1 MSDQSL
7 KWKLMKEIQ
16 ISDELDEKLRELAAR
31 ITALTGKETTTADAL
46 KLVTALLHA
55 VCEIG
60 ELSPENLQKY
70 QKIAEGNKD
79 LAQETLEMLLS
90 GLIRDYNDFLD
101 SKQNPQDPNQTN
113 I

>member
-1 MSDQSL
+1 
-7 KWKLMKEIQ
+7 MKEIQ
-16 ISDELDEKLRELAAR
+16 ISDELYEKFRELAAR
-31 ITALTGKETTTADAL
+31 ITAVTGKETATEDAL
-46 KLVTALLHA
+46 KLVTAPLHA
-55 VCEIG
+55 ICEIG

-70 QKIAEGNKD
+70 EKIAQGNKD

-101 SKQNPQDPNQTN
+101 SKQNPQDPNQPN

>member
-1 MSDQSL
+1 
-7 KWKLMKEIQ
+7 MKEIQ

-31 ITALTGKETTTADAL
+31 ITVVTGKETTTEDAL
-46 KLVTALLHA
+46 KLVTALNA

-70 QKIAEGNKD
+70 KKIAEENKD

>member
-1 MSDQSL
+1 M
-7 KWKLMKEIQ
+7 
-16 ISDELDEKLRELAAR
+16 LRELAAR
-31 ITALTGKETTTADAL
+31 ITVVTGKETTTEDAL
-46 KLVTALLHA
+46 KLVTAPLNA

-60 ELSPENLQKY
+60 ELSLENLQKY
-70 QKIAEGNKD
+70 KKIAEENKE

>member
-1 MSDQSL
+1 M
-7 KWKLMKEIQ
+7 
-16 ISDELDEKLRELAAR
+16 RELAAR
-31 ITALTGKETTTADAL
+31 ITVVTGKETTTEDAL
-46 KLVTALLHA
+46 KLVTAPLNA

-60 ELSPENLQKY
+60 ELSLENLQKY
-70 QKIAEGNKD
+70 KKIAEENKE

-101 SKQNPQDPNQTN
+101 SKQNSQDPNQTN